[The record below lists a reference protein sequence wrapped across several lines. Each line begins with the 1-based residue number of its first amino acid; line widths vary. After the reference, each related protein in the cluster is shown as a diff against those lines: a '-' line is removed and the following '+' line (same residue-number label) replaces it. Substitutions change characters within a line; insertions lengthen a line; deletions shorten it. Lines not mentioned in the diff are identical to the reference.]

1 MDIVLSPRY
10 LYLDY
15 EIPLGE
21 TLLHAIVLWLLLSVL
36 IGIDHTEHLT
46 IMLK

>member
-1 MDIVLSPRY
+1 MDIVPSPRY

-21 TLLHAIVLWLLLSVL
+21 TLLQAIVLCLLLSVL
-36 IGIDHTEHLT
+36 TGTDHTEHLT
-46 IMLK
+46 IILK